1 MFKFL
6 CLNVSTQTVWIIC
19 CYILIRYFI
28 LFLPL
33 FPYYWKILSLSSTC
47 LLKEGKYSFLC
58 TLFSF
63 LYLITFLGISIISIF
78 SSKAISSLSLQVSQF
93 FAPLF
98 SRYLFIFYL
107 FSPSIFISFLRHS
120 YDTSLSFSY
129 TTRIP
134 KCLASTWISFLY
146 SYENVGRK
154 SSAGC
159 WL

>member
-1 MFKFL
+1 MFE
-6 CLNVSTQTVWIIC
+6 CLYPNSLDYLLLSFNQVF
-19 CYILIRYFI
+19 YFI
-28 LFLPL
+28 LTSLSL
-33 FPYYWKILSLSSTC
+33 LLKDSLSLSSTC

-93 FAPLF
+93 FALLF

-107 FSPSIFISFLRHS
+107 FSPSISISFLRHS

-134 KCLASTWISFLY
+134 KCLAST
-146 SYENVGRK
+146 
-154 SSAGC
+154 
-159 WL
+159 

>member
-1 MFKFL
+1 MFK
-6 CLNVSTQTVWIIC
+6 CLYPNSLDYLLLYFNQVF
-19 CYILIRYFI
+19 YFI
-28 LFLPL
+28 LTSLSL
-33 FPYYWKILSLSSTC
+33 LLKDSLSLSSTC

-107 FSPSIFISFLRHS
+107 FSPSISISFLRHS

-134 KCLASTWISFLY
+134 KCLAST
-146 SYENVGRK
+146 
-154 SSAGC
+154 
-159 WL
+159 

>member
-1 MFKFL
+1 MFE
-6 CLNVSTQTVWIIC
+6 CLYPNSLDYLLLSFNQVF
-19 CYILIRYFI
+19 YFI
-28 LFLPL
+28 LTSLSL
-33 FPYYWKILSLSSTC
+33 LLKDSLSLSSTC

-107 FSPSIFISFLRHS
+107 FSISISFLRHS

-134 KCLASTWISFLY
+134 KCLAST
-146 SYENVGRK
+146 
-154 SSAGC
+154 
-159 WL
+159 

>member
-1 MFKFL
+1 MFE
-6 CLNVSTQTVWIIC
+6 CLYPNSLDYLLLSFNQVF
-19 CYILIRYFI
+19 YFI
-28 LFLPL
+28 LTSLSL
-33 FPYYWKILSLSSTC
+33 LLKDSLSLSSTC

-93 FAPLF
+93 FALLF

-107 FSPSIFISFLRHS
+107 FSISISFLRHS

-134 KCLASTWISFLY
+134 KCLAST
-146 SYENVGRK
+146 
-154 SSAGC
+154 
-159 WL
+159 